1 MQWVSASHKQWWGP
15 HRLLPDRRARSRLR
29 AACVRAIFVLAG
41 LTLHSGI
48 APASNFPVDA
58 IGRLSIDDRSVCTAF
73 VVRSIER
80 RAADRFGGGGVL
92 FENWIA
98 SAGHCFGTDL
108 VFKLGNTTHRIGRVV
123 GYSSG
128 RGSGFDVMVASFVTY
143 TPIVPLE
150 PAFGETPAVG
160 DPLLLIGYGGKA
172 LMMRVGP
179 LVRYDERGYME
190 IHSYASRGNSG
201 GPVLIPGTRRVV
213 GIGIETT
220 VDRPAGTNNMYCM
233 VAGCAVKPPYV
244 AAPIDAL
251 KGIADF
257 R

>member
-1 MQWVSASHKQWWGP
+1 MQRVSAPHKQSWGP
-15 HRLLPDRRARSRLR
+15 HRLLAGRGARRRLR
-29 AACVRAIFVLAG
+29 GACVCAIFVLAG
-41 LTLHSGI
+41 LALHSGI

-58 IGRLSIDDRSVCTAF
+58 IGRLSVDDRSVCTAF
-73 VVRSIER
+73 VIRSIER
-80 RAADRFGGGGVL
+80 RMPDRFGGGAVL

-108 VFKLGNTTHRIGRVV
+108 VFRTGSATHRIGRVV

-143 TPIVPLE
+143 SRIEPLE
-150 PAFGETPAVG
+150 PAFGEFPAVG

-220 VDRPAGTNNMYCM
+220 VDRPAGTNHMYCM

>member
-1 MQWVSASHKQWWGP
+1 MQRVSAPHKQSWGP
-15 HRLLPDRRARSRLR
+15 HRLLAGRGARRRLR
-29 AACVRAIFVLAG
+29 GVCVCAIFVLAG
-41 LTLHSGI
+41 LALHGQS

-58 IGRLSIDDRSVCTAF
+58 IGRLIVDDRGSCTAF
-73 VVRSIER
+73 VIRSIER
-80 RAADRFGGGGVL
+80 RTADRFGGGAVL
-92 FENWIA
+92 FENWVA
-98 SAGHCFGTDL
+98 SAGHCVGTDL
-108 VFKLGNTTHRIGRVV
+108 VLKLGGATHRIGRVL

-128 RGSGFDVMVASFVTY
+128 RGGGFDVMVASFVTY
-143 TPIVPLE
+143 SRIAALE
-150 PAFGETPAVG
+150 PAFGEYPAVG

-179 LVRYDERGYME
+179 LVRYDDRGYME

-220 VDRPAGTNNMYCM
+220 VDRPAGANSMYCM

-244 AAPIDAL
+244 ASHIDAL
-251 KGIADF
+251 KGVADF